1 MIREEILARE
11 ENKVVSYIENCVTR
25 AGVENKEEVLELFD
39 SIYKLFPRW
48 VIAICP
54 MAHPDIYYVSENAP
68 HVFGYSSDY
77 LIKHAR
83 MEKFFAHVHES
94 DHADLYDCFSY
105 MRAYLQSIPP
115 AEHQEFRTV
124 LHYRFRKPNG
134 QYIYLHDEKATLN
147 LRGGN
152 LYYVLFR
159 DVTEEKTFHGVKAE
173 LFRQKQSLVKI
184 DEYKPR
190 ATRNPLSKREKELLS
205 FIKQGLSTK
214 EIAWHL
220 NISPHT
226 VRNIKSKLFEK
237 YNVGNSIELLNIAG

>member
-11 ENKVVSYIENCVTR
+11 QHKVVNYIETYVTR
-25 AGVENKEEVLELFD
+25 AGAENKEEVLELFD
-39 SIYKLFPRW
+39 SIYRLFPHW
-48 VIAICP
+48 VLATCP
-54 MAHPDIYYVSENAP
+54 MAHPEIYYVSENAP

-83 MEKFFAHVHES
+83 MEKFFAHIHES
-94 DHADLYDCFSY
+94 DQADLYDCFSY
-105 MRAYLQSIPP
+105 MRQQLQSIPP
-115 AEHQEFRTV
+115 SEHHEYRV
-124 LHYRFRKPNG
+124 LLHYRFRKPNG
-134 QYIYLHDEKATLN
+134 QYIHLHDEKAILD

-159 DVTEEKTFHGVKAE
+159 DITEEKIFSGVKAE
-173 LFRQKQSLVKI
+173 LFRQRQSLVKI
-184 DEYKPR
+184 DEYKPG

-220 NISPHT
+220 NISPNT

-237 YNVGNSIELLNIAG
+237 YNVGNSIELLNIAT

>member
-25 AGVENKEEVLELFD
+25 AGAENKEEVLELFD
-39 SIYKLFPRW
+39 SIHKLFPHW
-48 VIAICP
+48 VLATCP
-54 MAHPDIYYVSENAP
+54 MAHPEIYYVSENAP
-68 HVFGYSSDY
+68 HVFGYSSEY

-94 DHADLYDCFSY
+94 DQADLYDCFLY
-105 MRAYLQSIPP
+105 MRERLQSVPP
-115 AEHQEFRTV
+115 SEHHKYRTV

-134 QYIYLHDEKATLN
+134 QYIYLHDEKAILD

-159 DVTEEKTFHGVKAE
+159 DVTEEKIFHGVKVE
-173 LFRQKQSLVKI
+173 LFKQQQSLVKI
-184 DEYKPR
+184 DEFKPR
-190 ATRNPLSKREKELLS
+190 ATRNTLSKREKELLS

-220 NISPHT
+220 NISPNT

>member
-11 ENKVVSYIENCVTR
+11 ENKIVNYIENCVTR
-25 AGVENKEEVLELFD
+25 AGAENKEEVLELFD
-39 SIYKLFPRW
+39 SIYKFFPHW
-48 VIAICP
+48 VIAACP
-54 MAHPDIYYVSENAP
+54 IAHPDIYYISENAH
-68 HVFGYSSDY
+68 HVFGYSRDY
-77 LIKHAR
+77 LLSHAR

-94 DHADLYDCFSY
+94 DQANLYDCFSY
-105 MRAYLQSIPP
+105 MRNHLQSIPP
-115 AEHQEFRTV
+115 SKHHDYRVV

-152 LYYVLFR
+152 LYYTLFR
-159 DVTEEKTFHGVKAE
+159 DVTEEKTFNGIKAE
-173 LFRQKQSLVKI
+173 LFGQKETLIKI
-184 DEYKPR
+184 DEHKPG
-190 ATRNPLSKREKELLS
+190 ATRNLLSKREKELLS

-220 NISPHT
+220 NISPNT
-226 VRNIKSKLFEK
+226 VRNIKSRLFEK

>member
-11 ENKVVSYIENCVTR
+11 ENKVVSYIKTCVTR
-25 AGVENKEEVLELFD
+25 TGAENKEEVVELFD
-39 SIYKLFPRW
+39 SIYRLFPHW
-48 VIAICP
+48 VLAICP
-54 MAHPDIYYVSENAP
+54 MAHPQIYYVSENAP
-68 HVFGYSSDY
+68 HVFGYSSEY

-94 DHADLYDCFSY
+94 DQADLYDCFLY
-105 MRAYLQSIPP
+105 MRERFQALPP
-115 AEHQEFRTV
+115 AEHHKYRAV
-124 LHYRFRKPNG
+124 LHYRFKKPNG
-134 QYIYLHDEKATLN
+134 QYIYLHDEKAILD
-147 LRGGN
+147 LKGGN

-159 DVTEEKTFHGVKAE
+159 DVTQEKVFNGVKAE
-173 LFRQKQSLVKI
+173 LFYQKHSLVKI
-184 DEYKPR
+184 DEFKPL
-190 ATRNPLSKREKELLS
+190 ATRNVLSKREKELLS

-220 NISPHT
+220 NISPNT

>member
-11 ENKVVSYIENCVTR
+11 ENKVVKYIENCVSR
-25 AGVENKEEVLELFD
+25 AGAENKDEVLRLFD
-39 SIYKLFPRW
+39 SIYKLFPHW

-54 MAHPDIYYVSENAP
+54 MAHPDIYYISENAA

-77 LIKHAR
+77 LLKHAR

-94 DHADLYDCFSY
+94 DHEDLYDCFSY
-105 MRAYLQSIPP
+105 TRGRLQSIPSS
-115 AEHQEFRTV
+115 EHHKYRVV

-134 QYIYLHDEKATLN
+134 KYIYLHDEKAILD
-147 LRGGN
+147 LRGDN

-159 DVTEEKTFHGVKAE
+159 DITEEKTFNGVKAE
-173 LFRQKQSLVKI
+173 MFRQGQSLVKI
-184 DEYKPR
+184 DEFKPGV
-190 ATRNPLSKREKELLS
+190 TRNPLSKREKELLS

-220 NISPHT
+220 NISPNT

>member
-11 ENKVVSYIENCVTR
+11 DNKVANYIANYVTR
-25 AGVENKEEVLELFD
+25 AGAENKEEVLELFD
-39 SIYKLFPRW
+39 SIYRLFPNW
-48 VIAICP
+48 VIATCP
-54 MAHPDIYYVSENAP
+54 IAHPDIYYVSENAP
-68 HVFGYSSDY
+68 HVFGYSSEY

-83 MEKFFAHVHES
+83 MDKFFVHVHES

-105 MRAYLQSIPP
+105 MRKHLQSIPP
-115 AEHQEFRTV
+115 SEHPEYRVV

-147 LRGGN
+147 LKGGN

-159 DVTEEKTFHGVKAE
+159 DLTEEKIFSGVKAE
-173 LFRQKQSLVKI
+173 LFRQKQTLIRI
-184 DEYKPR
+184 DEYKPG
-190 ATRNPLSKREKELLS
+190 ATRNPLSKREKELIS

-220 NISPHT
+220 NISPNT

-237 YNVGNSIELLNIAG
+237 YKVGNSIELLNIAS

>member
-1 MIREEILARE
+1 
-11 ENKVVSYIENCVTR
+11 
-25 AGVENKEEVLELFD
+25 
-39 SIYKLFPRW
+39 
-48 VIAICP
+48 
-54 MAHPDIYYVSENAP
+54 
-68 HVFGYSSDY
+68 
-77 LIKHAR
+77 

>member
-11 ENKVVSYIENCVTR
+11 QNKVANYIETYVTR
-25 AGVENKEEVLELFD
+25 AGAENKEEVLGLFD
-39 SIYKLFPRW
+39 SIYKLFPHW
-48 VIAICP
+48 VIATCP
-54 MAHPDIYYVSENAP
+54 MAHPDIYYISENTP

-77 LIKHAR
+77 LLKHAR

-105 MRAYLQSIPP
+105 TRGYLQSIPP
-115 AEHQEFRTV
+115 SQHPGYRVV

-134 QYIYLHDEKATLN
+134 QYIYLHDEKAILD

-159 DVTEEKTFHGVKAE
+159 DITEEKIFNGVKAE
-173 LFRQKQSLVKI
+173 IFKQDQSLVKI
-184 DEYKPR
+184 DEYKPG
-190 ATRNPLSKREKELLS
+190 ATKNALSKREKELLS
-205 FIKQGLSTK
+205 FIKQGLRTK

-220 NISPHT
+220 NISPNT